1 MTIDD
6 DNGDVVDDDDKSD
19 IIEAIQTILNESMIT
34 MILYLPLLR

>member
-6 DNGDVVDDDDKSD
+6 DNGDVVDDDDKSE